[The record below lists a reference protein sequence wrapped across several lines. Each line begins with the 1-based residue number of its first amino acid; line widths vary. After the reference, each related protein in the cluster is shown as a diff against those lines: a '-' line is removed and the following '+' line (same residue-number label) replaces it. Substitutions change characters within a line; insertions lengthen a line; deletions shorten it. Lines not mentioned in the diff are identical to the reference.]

1 MHELAGPLP
10 TIGTHLIK
18 LEVVMPEEVCPLH
31 LTANQCRERA
41 RLVRNFAKGVSSALL
56 RQDLLDI
63 AGEYERRAESTKQ
76 PAINVKSEQAGPL
89 IQAIGV

>member
-1 MHELAGPLP
+1 
-10 TIGTHLIK
+10 
-18 LEVVMPEEVCPLH
+18 MPEEVCQLH
-31 LTANQCRERA
+31 LTAKQCRERA

-63 AGEYERRAESTKQ
+63 AGEYERRDESTEE
-76 PAINVKSEQAGPL
+76 PVMTVKSERAEPL